1 MDTLSEGEAVQTK
14 GRQEESASTQAL
26 AASNRQSDGMRWFNI
41 LVRTCHIGVSAV
53 LFGGCVLLVPFA
65 RLTFWHHLTIASGCV
80 LLGLEWLH
88 DKRWPHRNKGLLA
101 IVHVSLAIGIHLH
114 PELIVPL
121 LWMILVSGCIGS
133 HMPYKYRNWSFRDGL
148 QRRDD

>member
-1 MDTLSEGEAVQTK
+1 VDKVLERDAVRTK
-14 GRQEESASTQAL
+14 GRQQEVPSVPAEGAT
-26 AASNRQSDGMRWFNI
+26 NRQSDGMRWFNI

-65 RLTFWHHLTIASGCV
+65 RLALWHHLTIASGCL

-101 IVHVSLAIGIHLH
+101 IVHISLAFAIHLH
-114 PELIVPL
+114 PDRIVPL
-121 LWMILVSGCIGS
+121 LSMILISGCIGS

-148 QRRDD
+148 ERQDD